1 MRLQLR
7 DLELPLDGS
16 PAIVGIVNV
25 TPDSFYD
32 GGQTQRPPDAAA
44 RGRELVEAGAAMI
57 DVGGMTAQPGPVIA
71 VEDEVARVAPV
82 IEALAGSGAAISV
95 DTYRPAVAAAALA
108 AGAHAI
114 NDHTGLSDLALAAEV
129 AAHGAG
135 LVITHLG
142 LAPKEPQNGRYE
154 IEPAAI
160 GEFLLE
166 RAELAIGEGVDRD
179 AIVLDPG
186 LGFGKTTA
194 TDLATLQALPDLLA
208 LGYPLMLACSHK
220 EVTAEPLGLPESSL
234 EGTAAVVAIAAY
246 LGVQLLR
253 LHDLPFMTHV
263 ARMGALMAPPLAD
276 GLVQASGGDRS
287 GANSRTNRPA
297 E

>member
-1 MRLQLR
+1 MYLKLR
-7 DLELPLDGS
+7 DHDLSLDGF

-32 GGQTQRPPDAAA
+32 HGQTREAPDAVA
-44 RGRELVEAGAAMI
+44 RGRELVEAGAAVI
-57 DVGGMTAQPGPVIA
+57 DVGGMTAQPGPAIP
-71 VEDEVARVAPV
+71 VEDEVQRLTPV
-82 IEALAGSGAAISV
+82 VEALAASGAAISV

-114 NDHTGLSDLALAAEV
+114 NDHTGLSDPALAEAV
-129 AAHGAG
+129 ARHGAG

-142 LAPKEPQNGRYE
+142 LAPKQPQNGRYE

-160 GEFLLE
+160 GEFLLT
-166 RAELAIGEGVDRD
+166 RAEQAESEGVARD

-194 TDLATLQALPDLLA
+194 TDLATLQALPELLA

-234 EGTAAVVAIAAY
+234 EGTAAVVAVAAY

-263 ARMGALMAPPLAD
+263 ARMGALMAPHRNGGA
-276 GLVQASGGDRS
+276 QASGGQRS
-287 GANSRTNRPA
+287 GANSGRNLPA

>member
-1 MRLQLR
+1 MYVKLR
-7 DLELPLDGS
+7 DYELALDAS

-32 GGQTQRPPDAAA
+32 RGRTQRPDDAAV
-44 RGRELVEAGAAMI
+44 RGRELVEAGAAVI
-57 DVGGMTAQPGPVIA
+57 DVGGMTAQPGPVIPA
-71 VEDEVARVAPV
+71 ADEARRVVPV
-82 IEALAGSGAAISV
+82 VEALAASGAAISV

-114 NDHTGLSDLALAAEV
+114 NDHTGLSDPELAAEV
-129 AAHGAG
+129 ARHGAG

-142 LAPKEPQNGRYE
+142 LAPKQPQNGRYE
-154 IEPAAI
+154 IDPAAI
-160 GEFLLE
+160 GAFLIE
-166 RAELAIGEGVDRD
+166 RAELAQAEGVARD

-194 TDLATLQALPDLLA
+194 TDLATLQALPELLE

-234 EGTAAVVAIAAY
+234 EGTAAVVAVAAY

-263 ARMGALMAPPLAD
+263 ARMGALMAGRRD
-276 GLVQASGGDRS
+276 GRAQASGGERS
-287 GANSRTNRPA
+287 GANSGRNFPA

>member
-44 RGRELVEAGAAMI
+44 RGRELVDAGAAMI

-71 VEDEVARVAPV
+71 VEDEVRRVAPV

-114 NDHTGLSDLALAAEV
+114 NDHTGLSDRGLAAEV
-129 AAHGAG
+129 ARHGAG

-142 LAPKEPQNGRYE
+142 LAPKQPQDGRYE

-166 RAELAIGEGVDRD
+166 RAEQAEDEGVARESI
-179 AIVLDPG
+179 ALDPG

-194 TDLATLQALPDLLA
+194 TDLATLRALPELLS

-234 EGTAAVVAIAAY
+234 EGTAAVVAVASY

-263 ARMGALMAPPLAD
+263 ARMGALMTPQRD
-276 GLVQASGGDRS
+276 GALQASGGERS
-287 GANSRTNRPA
+287 GANSGRNLPA

>member
-44 RGRELVEAGAAMI
+44 RGRELVDAGAAMI

-71 VEDEVARVAPV
+71 VEDEVRRVAPV

-114 NDHTGLSDLALAAEV
+114 NDHTGLSDRGLAAEV
-129 AAHGAG
+129 ARHGAG

-142 LAPKEPQNGRYE
+142 LAPKQPQDGRYE
-154 IEPAAI
+154 IELAAI

-166 RAELAIGEGVDRD
+166 RAEQAEDEGVARESI
-179 AIVLDPG
+179 ALDPG

-194 TDLATLQALPDLLA
+194 TDLATLRALPELLS

-234 EGTAAVVAIAAY
+234 EGTAAVVAVASY

-263 ARMGALMAPPLAD
+263 ARMGALMTPQRD
-276 GLVQASGGDRS
+276 GALQASGGERS
-287 GANSRTNRPA
+287 GANSGRNLPA

>member
-1 MRLQLR
+1 MRLRLR
-7 DLELPLDGS
+7 DFELPLDGS

-71 VEDEVARVAPV
+71 VEDEVRRVAPV

-114 NDHTGLSDLALAAEV
+114 NDHTGLSDRGLAAEV
-129 AAHGAG
+129 ARHGAG

-142 LAPKEPQNGRYE
+142 LAPKQPQDGRYE

-166 RAELAIGEGVDRD
+166 RAEQAEAEGVARESI
-179 AIVLDPG
+179 ALDPG

-194 TDLATLQALPDLLA
+194 TDLATLRALPELLS

-234 EGTAAVVAIAAY
+234 EGTAAVVAVASY

-263 ARMGALMAPPLAD
+263 ARMGALMAPSRD
-276 GLVQASGGDRS
+276 GVLQASGGDRS
-287 GANSRTNRPA
+287 GANSGRNFPA

>member
-1 MRLQLR
+1 MRLRFR
-7 DLELPLDGS
+7 DHELDLNGV

-32 GGQTQRPPDAAA
+32 QGLTRLPADAAA
-44 RGRELVEAGAAMI
+44 RGQELVEAGAAVI
-57 DVGGMTAQPGPVIA
+57 DVGGMTAQPGPVIP
-71 VEDEVARVAPV
+71 VEDEVRRILPV
-82 IEALAGSGAAISV
+82 IGALAESGAAISV
-95 DTYRPAVAAAALA
+95 DTYRADVAAEALA

-114 NDHTGLSDLALAAEV
+114 NDHTGLSDPALATEV
-129 AAHGAG
+129 ARHGAG

-142 LAPKEPQNGRYE
+142 LAPKQPQNGRYE
-154 IEPAAI
+154 IAPAAI
-160 GEFLLE
+160 TEFLADRAE
-166 RAELAIGEGVDRD
+166 RAEAEGIARES
-179 AIVLDPG
+179 IVLDPG

-194 TDLATLQALPDLLA
+194 TDLATLRALPELLA

-234 EGTAAVVAIAAY
+234 EGTAAVVAVASY

-263 ARMGALMAPPLAD
+263 ARMGALMAPGRDDVA
-276 GLVQASGGDRS
+276 QASGGDRS
-287 GANSRTNRPA
+287 GANSGRNFPA